1 MKKVLFAVSLLLAFT
16 SCSKDEIL
24 PQGNENSLEPVTID
38 LRAMSY
44 EGVMTLLSE
53 QTSLKDVTF
62 TDGEFTRTVELV
74 ASDNISSGNMEQLM
88 FTSANP
94 ADSLDL
100 TVSPEYVAVR
110 MTDNSELFGYI
121 AYANELQQQE
131 IVDLYENLVPTTR
144 SGEAAVTR
152 SVGNTSFKLNL
163 TGIREAI
170 EENKIYSLPE
180 TELKYQQPEMTKGFF
195 SNLYNKVK
203 QAFSPA
209 PVSVPKTPTIDIY
222 LLREKGSNPI
232 THEMNWQVNDA
243 IAALKDVQSNVKFNV
258 HIENCG
264 FKGSNNSKDDLP
276 KFRDWVKKSQY
287 KNTNGI
293 FILSRWGIWIDDNIL
308 GRAYVGDY
316 NVNNDLQA
324 YGISATN
331 AWNKFTMAHEIGH
344 IFGAKHVESKWYQ
357 IFWTADLM
365 ADKSYDWLSSGKHKD
380 SANRAEI
387 KKRLTLK

>member
-24 PQGNENSLEPVTID
+24 PQSNENSLEPVTID
-38 LRAMSY
+38 LRVMSY
-44 EGVMTLLSE
+44 ESVMTLLSE

-110 MTDNSELFGYI
+110 VTDNSELFGYI
-121 AYANELQQQE
+121 AYANEMQQQE
-131 IVDLYENLVPTTR
+131 IADLYENLVPTTR

-152 SVGNTSFKLNL
+152 SAGNTSFKLNL
-163 TGIREAI
+163 TGVREVMK
-170 EENKIYSLPE
+170 ENNVYSLPE
-180 TELKYQQPEMTKGFF
+180 TELKYQQSEMTKGLF
-195 SNLYNKVK
+195 SNLFNKVK

-258 HIENCG
+258 HIENCV
-264 FKGSNNSKDDLP
+264 FKGSNKSKDALP
-276 KFRDWVKKSQY
+276 EFRDWVMKSQY

-293 FILSRWGIWIDDNIL
+293 FILCRWGGWNDNVL
-308 GRAYVGDY
+308 GRAYIGDY
-316 NVNNDLQA
+316 NVNNNLKA
-324 YGISATN
+324 YGVSCTN

-344 IFGAKHVESKWYQ
+344 IFGAEHVEAEWYQ
-357 IFWTADLM
+357 IFWSADLM
-365 ADKSYDWLSSGKHKD
+365 SASSYDWLSSGKHKD
-380 SANRAEI
+380 STNRTEI